1 MEFSTMCTQLV
12 TSITKTE
19 IDTCT
24 GRKISVA
31 VWEGWNKTEYE
42 EMETELEEMF

>member
-1 MEFSTMCTQLV
+1 MEFSTMCNQLV

-24 GRKISVA
+24 GRKICVPA
-31 VWEGWNKTEYE
+31 WEGWSKTEYE
-42 EMETELEEMF
+42 EMEAEMVEM